1 MIRKYVFIVTLILLF
16 CSLTK
21 AQNAAADTI
30 MILPFENTSNKAEFN
45 WVGESFAD
53 ALTDLLKVPAL
64 NVVSNQER
72 KLLQQGLRVP
82 LTILPSTATSLKLAR
97 TANASILISGKYS
110 IIPEQGDRAASV
122 NITAKIIRVKE
133 GRFLNEELPD
143 GRRVTRDINLTD
155 ALGNLQ
161 TVQGQLA
168 YQILYQRDKAL
179 PFSQNQFIDAANKV
193 PARAFEAYIKG
204 LLTDNMA
211 ARENYFKNA
220 LRIFA
225 DEKEGKVY
233 SEAALE
239 LGHYFLNNRKFND
252 AVEYF
257 SRISQESPQYAE
269 AAFYTG
275 LIYWRGEN
283 YEQALAVLRPLAE
296 DLKLTSVSNSLGAI
310 AVQASRAE
318 KKNKGKSDALL
329 NEGIE
334 TLKQTVESA
343 PENINIKFNY
353 GLALFLNKS
362 YNSAVEQLKPILAAN
377 PKDGESYFLL
387 AKALEITN
395 DPTAADIDNQA
406 RRFLTVGDRYAKL
419 QTEWQKSQT
428 VGGIDLRIEQPA
440 RKDFVSVILTKRQ
453 NETNSVQTPQSDT
466 EKSLAEARKLYSDG
480 RDDESMAVLR
490 RILSAEP
497 MSGESYLLLGLIH
510 LRRGDLDQSVSSLK
524 TALFWNNQLID
535 AHIALGKIYVQK
547 GDCLQAQNYAR
558 SAAEI
563 NSENVEAQGLQRQIE
578 RCSK

>member
-1 MIRKYVFIVTLILLF
+1 MIRKYVYIVTFILLF

-21 AQNAAADTI
+21 AQNAATDTV

-53 ALTDLLKVPAL
+53 ALTDLLKVPSL

-110 IIPEQGDRAASV
+110 IIPEQGDKAASV
-122 NITAKIIRVKE
+122 NITAKIIRVNE

-193 PARAFEAYIKG
+193 PAKAFEAYIKG
-204 LLTDNMA
+204 LLTNDMT

-220 LRIFA
+220 LRIFGE
-225 DEKEGKVY
+225 EKEGKVY
-233 SEAALE
+233 SDVALE
-239 LGHYFLNNRKFND
+239 LGHFYLNNRKLND
-252 AVEYF
+252 AIENF
-257 SRISQESPQYAE
+257 SRIPQENPQYAE

-275 LIYWRGEN
+275 LIYWRENN
-283 YEQALAVLRPLAE
+283 YEQALAVLRPLAD

-329 NEGIE
+329 TEGIE

-343 PENINIKFNY
+343 PESNNIKFNY

-362 YNSAVEQLKPILAAN
+362 YNSSVEQLKPILAAN
-377 PKDGESYFLL
+377 PKDGEAYFLL
-387 AKALEITN
+387 AKALETSN
-395 DPTAADIDNQA
+395 DATAADFDNQA
-406 RRFLTVGDRYAKL
+406 RRFLTVGDKYAKL

-453 NETNSVQTPQSDT
+453 NAAASVQTAQSDT

-480 RDDESMAVLR
+480 RDDDSMAVLR

-563 NSENVEAQGLQRQIE
+563 DGENVEAQGLQRQVE

>member
-1 MIRKYVFIVTLILLF
+1 MIRKYFYIVTFILLF

-21 AQNAAADTI
+21 AQNAATDTV
-30 MILPFENTSNKAEFN
+30 MILPFENTSSKAEFN

-53 ALTDLLKVPAL
+53 ALTDLLKVPGL
-64 NVVSNQER
+64 NVISNQER
-72 KLLQQGLRVP
+72 KIMQQRLRIP
-82 LTILPSTATSLKLAR
+82 LTVLPSTATSLKLAR
-97 TANASILISGKYS
+97 VGNATILISGKYS
-110 IIPEQGDRAASV
+110 IIPEQDDRAASII
-122 NITAKIIRVKE
+122 ITVKIIRVNE
-133 GRFLNEELPD
+133 GRFLVEEFD
-143 GRRVTRDINLTD
+143 GQRKIREINLND

-179 PFSQNQFIDAANKV
+179 GFSQNHFIDAANKV
-193 PARAFEAYIKG
+193 PAKAFEAYIKG
-204 LLTDNMA
+204 LLTTDTA

-220 LRIFA
+220 LRIFS

-239 LGHYFLNNRKFND
+239 LGHYYLNNRKFSE

-257 SRISQESPQYAE
+257 SRIPQDVPQYAE

-275 LIYWRGEN
+275 LIYWQSEN

-329 NEGIE
+329 TEGIE

-362 YNSAVEQLKPILAAN
+362 YNSAVEQLQPVVASN
-377 PKDGESYFLL
+377 PKDGEAYFLL
-387 AKALEITN
+387 AKALEISN
-395 DPTAADIDNQA
+395 DARAADLDNQA
-406 RRFLTVGDRYAKL
+406 RRFLTVGDKYAKL

-428 VGGIDLRIEQPA
+428 VGGINLRIEQPA

-453 NETNSVQTPQSDT
+453 NDTVSLPTSQSDA
-466 EKSLAEARKLYSDG
+466 EKSLAEARKLYNDG
-480 RDDESMAVLR
+480 RDDDSMDVLR
-490 RILSAEP
+490 RILVAEP

-510 LRRGDLDQSVSSLK
+510 LRRGDLGQAESSLR
-524 TALFWNNQLID
+524 TALFWNTQLID

-547 GDCLQAQNYAR
+547 GDCLQAQNYAN
-558 SAAEI
+558 SAAKI
-563 NSENVEAQGLQRQIE
+563 DGENVEAQGLQRQVE